1 MNKSITDFS
10 FFFQKYQLNCKQYR
24 LKSGN
29 NLSRIK
35 ILCFQVL
42 MNPSHK
48 DLKDFIVL
56 RMGAFHTSCIFIAV
70 IGKRFHDAGLRDWI
84 IESDL
89 LGMP

>member
-1 MNKSITDFS
+1 MKCITLLITKVQTLFQTKSFSKVTFS
-10 FFFQKYQLNCKQYR
+10 FL
-24 LKSGN
+24 
-29 NLSRIK
+29 
-35 ILCFQVL
+35 QVL
-42 MNPSHK
+42 MNPVHK

-89 LGMP
+89 LGIFLG